1 MDQSA
6 EMLSFVTDYICNYE
20 NKIKVNNKYG
30 LFDEAKMFE
39 LFALEICKV
48 WFSQSFTNLNLEKKN
63 YPFVDLVSE
72 DGHIFVQVTT
82 TADIPSKIKD
92 TLDRINDSFTPEANK
107 INEVF
112 FFVLCNESIDRI
124 KNYEGENQI
133 GRLSFSVEKN
143 LISTEII
150 IKKAQTDV
158 RFLRSLYSAIHDE
171 YTLIPQIA
179 QILDEK
185 IQISKDLIDESFS
198 YHINREYEIDRSKII
213 QEIEKK
219 PNKFLC
225 IQGEAGSGK
234 SALCKKLLEKEPAVL
249 FARSEIFDSVTNL
262 YEIWELNLSQLFGL
276 LDGKSIVIYIDAL
289 EFIADSGTV
298 KIDLLFELFKL
309 VSRFDCAR
317 IVTSCR
323 TCDSSAFLRIWRAF
337 SVVKIDVPHLND
349 EEISLL
355 SKRYPIIRDKE
366 CQKSYSQL
374 LKSPFYVDLIV
385 SRLRDLN
392 EITTVSD
399 FRNEIWNE
407 VICVGYGILPNN
419 VTKKQI
425 RDTVISIVLTR
436 ANDNTVGVSCDLY
449 NDEVI
454 RLLKSYEVL
463 TSCSGNKVRLK
474 FDIYEDIVFEHII
487 DEWFDD
493 SNGDR
498 LQFFEK
504 LNEIGRGVYR
514 RYQIWV
520 ENKLM
525 SKEESTKYLY
535 EIIKKDNLDYW
546 KKQTII
552 GIVKSYYCGL
562 FFDSFSSLFDY
573 SLLHLFIDVVN
584 KSCYEVSLR
593 DINYG
598 NYFTYLVPNGKSR
611 KYLIGLLVKETRFQK
626 AFFKEASIGICAD
639 YSLEVQS
646 GFFDETAARNA
657 YEIVKHYFIQEL
669 EREKNSRLPS
679 FNESMKT
686 LLGSIYRMV
695 AVSNEWIEGFWD
707 SVIDEYR
714 KDDSVF
720 GSIYGDIILFTL
732 RESSVLLAKYLPT
745 QFCKLASVYW
755 IENEEKEEGRRYR
768 SHFNDDYGLSRN
780 VSSYP
785 SFFEKPDS
793 NLFLK
798 SIALFDFFR
807 ALDWLI
813 GLTNIVCD
821 YCKCDSSYSLNE
833 YPIRLIDGSVKV
845 FWGNADFWVMDLN
858 DSQINRFV
866 TDSIYLLEKEAEQKV
881 IVFKEYD
888 KHLLFADKIKS
899 IILEKSNNIIMLAV
913 LEMLGLRFVNELPGY
928 ALELASNIDL
938 ILLDNSRVYHLHPN
952 ADIKYLE
959 TQIISSFGLVDIPK
973 RYQIEERYKETSLQT
988 YFVLMQ
994 IKGDERTR
1002 QIAKDI
1008 LAYLYKHH
1016 PNEKNEAFNNLQI
1029 QKMDLS
1035 KMTMQ
1040 RTGNDTAQLTPV
1052 ITGEARKVVEKGKK
1066 SPWIIEQ
1073 QKSLEILEKLAS
1085 RIQAKDNPEKL
1096 LHECMSAIDE
1106 CLELLNGAVNAITLQ
1121 KNLTVLFVYAF
1132 KQEKLPH
1139 DKLSQYCDICI
1150 DWIRDYLDHKPVFIA
1165 PGFLS
1170 VVFALVESPL
1180 NENTRNRLKRL
1191 MLDILLGSNSFG
1203 GNSRT
1208 ITTKLN
1214 EYLST
1219 NSALARILRDTIVAI
1234 SEDKM
1239 NNYIHDVISAKKHHI
1254 IDVDFISNRT
1264 SPPLFVEKLF
1274 SKKHIPL
1281 YKSKTE
1287 ELIESHLINEIPLN
1301 YEGWTV
1307 CKCDISTLCAVI
1319 NCGLS
1324 LDDQEFKLIAKGL
1337 LTDILEIKKQNN
1349 ETRDH
1354 SDFLNSFSVL
1364 DVEEYFKKKIIER
1377 RQTEKILEIVFSDQ
1391 CLACLCDETL
1401 QFYDGL
1407 TAYLQTM
1414 YFDSSKD
1421 EEKRRLIEKVFGM
1434 IGEKLDGIVD
1444 NKTRIRL
1451 SRMMFVYTG
1460 PMFTNDF
1467 NDYETSFSFID
1478 KQFLNQMWA
1487 KYGRYHFVDLMYLI
1501 YHYHIGELLPDV
1513 IIPIHK
1519 CLEYILEGEGKR
1531 TEVVKVEQL
1540 LNLVFS
1546 KAIVDF
1552 NAKIKQ
1558 DCELATA
1565 FEGSLEL
1572 LDKAGIKYASVLL
1585 DDYRVH

>member
-82 TADIPSKIKD
+82 TANIPSKIKD

-124 KNYEGENQI
+124 KNYKGENQI
-133 GRLSFSVEKN
+133 GRLSFSVDKN

-171 YTLIPQIA
+171 YLLIPQIA
-179 QILDEK
+179 QKLDDK
-185 IQISKDLIDESFS
+185 VRISKEIIDDSINCL
-198 YHINREYEIDRSKII
+198 INREYEIDRSKII

-249 FARSEIFDSVTNL
+249 IARSEIFDSVTNL
-262 YEIWELNLSQLFGL
+262 NEIWELNLSQLFGL

-309 VSRFDCAR
+309 VSRFNCAR

-323 TCDSSAFLRIWRAF
+323 TCDSSAFLRIWRSF
-337 SVVKIDVPHLND
+337 SVVKIDVPPLND

-355 SKRYPIIRDKE
+355 SKKYPIIRDKE

-449 NDEVI
+449 DDEVI
-454 RLLKSYEVL
+454 RLLKSYEVI

-487 DEWFDD
+487 DEWFND
-493 SNGDR
+493 SNGNR

-562 FFDSFSSLFDY
+562 FFDSFSSIFDD
-573 SLLHLFIDVVN
+573 SLLHLFIDIVN

-626 AFFKEASIGICAD
+626 VFFKKASIDICAD

-646 GFFDETAARNA
+646 GFFDEIAAKNA
-657 YEIVKHYFIQEL
+657 SEIVKHYFIQEL

-679 FNESMKT
+679 FNENMKT
-686 LLGSIYRMV
+686 LLGSIYRMA

-707 SVIDEYR
+707 LVIDEYR

-720 GSIYGDIILFTL
+720 GSIYRDIILFTL

-745 QFCKLASVYW
+745 KFCKLASVYW
-755 IENEEKEEGRRYR
+755 IENEEGEGRWYR

-785 SFFEKPDS
+785 SLFEKPDS

-807 ALDWLI
+807 ALDWVI

-821 YCKCDSSYSLNE
+821 YCKCDSSYSLSE

-881 IVFKEYD
+881 IVFKEYN
-888 KHLLFADKIKS
+888 KHLLFADKIKD
-899 IILEKSNNIIMLAV
+899 IILEKSNNIMMLTV

-938 ILLDNSRVYHLHPN
+938 ILLDNSRVYHLHTN

-959 TQIISSFGLVDIPK
+959 AQIISSFGLVDIPK
-973 RYQIEERYKETSLQT
+973 RYQIEERYRETSLQT

-1002 QIAKDI
+1002 QIAKGI

-1016 PNEKNEAFNNLQI
+1016 PNEKDEAFKNLQI

-1035 KMTMQ
+1035 KMTIQ
-1040 RTGNDTAQLTPV
+1040 RTSNDTAELTPE
-1052 ITGEARKVVEKGKK
+1052 ITSKKKKVVEKAKK
-1066 SPWIIEQ
+1066 SPFIIEQ
-1073 QKSLEILEKLAS
+1073 QKSLEILERLAS
-1085 RIQAKDNPEKL
+1085 KIQSNENPVL
-1096 LHECMSAIDE
+1096 LLQECMSAIDE
-1106 CLELLNGAVNAITLQ
+1106 CLEMLNDAVNAIALQ

-1150 DWIRDYLDHKPVFIA
+1150 DWIRDYLDHKPVYIA
-1165 PGFLS
+1165 PGFPS
-1170 VVFALVESPL
+1170 VVFALMESPL
-1180 NENTRNRLKRL
+1180 NEDSRNRLKRL
-1191 MLDILLGSNSFG
+1191 MLDILLGPNSFG

-1208 ITTKLN
+1208 ITTKLS

-1239 NNYIHDVISAKKHHI
+1239 NNYIHDVNSAKDHHI
-1254 IDVDFISNRT
+1254 IDVDYIPNRT

-1281 YKSKTE
+1281 YKSKAE

-1324 LDDQEFKLIAKGL
+1324 LDDQEFNLIAKGL
-1337 LTDILEIKKQNN
+1337 LTDILEIKKQNK

-1364 DVEEYFKKKIIER
+1364 EVEEYFKKKIIDR
-1377 RQTEKILEIVFSDQ
+1377 RQTEIILEIVFSDQ

-1421 EEKRRLIEKVFGM
+1421 EEKRRLIEKIFGM
-1434 IGEKLDGIVD
+1434 IGEKLDSIVD

-1501 YHYHIGELLPDV
+1501 YHYHISELLPDV

-1519 CLEYILEGEGKR
+1519 CLVYILKRDGKG

-1558 DCELATA
+1558 DCELADA